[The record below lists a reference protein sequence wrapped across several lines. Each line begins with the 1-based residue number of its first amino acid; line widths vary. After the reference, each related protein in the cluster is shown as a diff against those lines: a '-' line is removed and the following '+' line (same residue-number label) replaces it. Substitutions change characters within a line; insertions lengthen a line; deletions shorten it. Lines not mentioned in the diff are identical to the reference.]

1 MNSDRNEAKVY
12 KLYSEKGSLKCLTGN
27 PLGSKQHIAVI
38 FNVAILLSWTLPAVT
53 WGLQPCWFSCNSL
66 HREGP
71 HMSKKGSWKI
81 MLSCCEPVLGSTFF
95 LEQLRTLIFSWQK
108 KSVHFFLQ
116 LLPLSSFKYLIW
128 RHQIILWAFLFPKQ
142 LANTMFYRYGNWR
155 SKRLLTSP
163 RSRISDV
170 LLNNYISKAIMMWM
184 YWKVA
189 NKTSTII

>member
-1 MNSDRNEAKVY
+1 MWLFFFLGLCLRWLEVY
-12 KLYSEKGSLKCLTGN
+12 N
-27 PLGSKQHIAVI
+27 PVGL
-38 FNVAILLSWTLPAVT
+38 VAILCTEKDHTCLRRAHERSCSPAV
-53 WGLQPCWFSCNSL
+53 SL
-66 HREGP
+66 FLAVP
-71 HMSKKGSWKI
+71 
-81 MLSCCEPVLGSTFF
+81 FF